1 MFRRSRE
8 QQVGADIAAARD
20 ELEFITLDFRKE
32 GGIAFADFVV
42 GGRKKN
48 SILRFH
54 ILFYTNAL
62 FPFFKRK

>member
-32 GGIAFADFVV
+32 DGIAFADFVV
-42 GGRKKN
+42 GGRKKKKY
-48 SILRFH
+48 STYSYPFLYKCFI
-54 ILFYTNAL
+54 
-62 FPFFKRK
+62 PFF